1 MSDLKIIYQDDYLLV
16 IDKPAGMVSTPADT
30 IQAATVSDILQTEY
44 GMKLDR
50 GGVVHRLDK
59 DTSGILLAAKT
70 TEALENLQA
79 QFKNREVHK
88 QYLALVH
95 GLIEEPGVVN
105 GAIAR
110 NPGNRESF
118 IVDEKLPNAREAVT
132 RYEAVQSYQLSDV
145 RLQEIFSGFNK
156 IQMRKLDRSKYGEF
170 TLVRCFPLTGR
181 THQIRVHLKHI
192 GHSIV
197 ADEKY
202 GGRKTYRLD
211 HRWVDRQFLHAAKIE
226 FKHPVTG
233 EKMEFESPLPEDL
246 QEALMLLQESKS

>member
-1 MSDLKIIYQDDYLLV
+1 MADLKIIYQDEAMIV
-16 IDKPAGMVSTPADT
+16 VDKPAGLVTTPSETQTEDT
-30 IQAATVSDILQTEY
+30 VADILQKEF
-44 GMKLDR
+44 GVKLER

-59 DTSGILLAAKT
+59 DTSGILLVAKT
-70 TEALENLQA
+70 QEAFENLQA
-79 QFKNREVHK
+79 QFKARVVHK

-95 GLIEEPGVVN
+95 GSIEGPGVVD

-132 RYEAVQSYQLSDV
+132 RYEPVGNFQFSINNFQT
-145 RLQEIFSGFNK
+145 IFEEFNK
-156 IQMRKLDRSKYGEF
+156 IQIRKLERSHYGEF
-170 TLVRCFPLTGR
+170 TLVRCFPETGR

-202 GGRKTYRLD
+202 GGIKTYRLD
-211 HRWVDRQFLHAAKIE
+211 HRWCPRQFLHAAKIE

-233 EKMEFESPLPEDL
+233 EQVSFESPLPEDL
-246 QEALMLLQESKS
+246 QEALAILNLQ